1 MMLFVYFFYD
11 IIVHLIFFLTD
22 KNSWFLVFST
32 STGALQSSSSEPL
45 ENYQENKHGVGL
57 SYLSFR
63 LMPLNFIERG
73 FCHRCLLPFV
83 YYLQFPGYLYYNT
96 YQKIKITCK
105 IAAWTQWFRFL
116 QIQAQL
122 SRLYIPNVFLW
133 SGYWIKKS
141 LPSPPSFTK

>member
-45 ENYQENKHGVGL
+45 ENYQENKHVGL
-57 SYLSFR
+57 FHLSFR